1 MGFGDD
7 HHLRSH
13 RGQNVLAPLRRWVQR
28 RARRPESALR
38 AAQDPTASIQAVPD
52 ALAVAESLLGSAPL
66 VCGAYWGAVTVR
78 PLAALLYAAGPN
90 GDGGGIGWVNLAVEN
105 VDTGTTTPGWDRAA
119 EICGCAD
126 DPAAAGLA
134 RAVRGAAAMSSR
146 QRFSICYTMREA
158 IAPWLPHTAGVSR
171 P

>member
-1 MGFGDD
+1 MITTSGRIAVRTCWRRCGVGCSGARAA
-7 HHLRSH
+7 RS
-13 RGQNVLAPLRRWVQR
+13 RPC
-28 RARRPESALR
+28 RRP
-38 AAQDPTASIQAVPD
+38 QDPTASIQAVPD

-66 VCGAYWGAVTVR
+66 VCGAYWSAVTVR

-146 QRFSICYTMREA
+146 QRFSI
-158 IAPWLPHTAGVSR
+158 
-171 P
+171 